1 LIVFFKT
8 FSKEI
13 QMKTLIATILSAFA
27 LTSFAADAPKPAPA
41 APAAAPSAPAAP
53 AAKKVEEK
61 KVEAK
66 KEEKKASK

>member
-13 QMKTLIATILSAFA
+13 KMKTLIATILSAFA

-53 AAKKVEEK
+53 AAKKEEK
-61 KVEAK
+61 KVEVK